1 MLREQIRSDSPAQE
15 ATARGEAKGARVGA
29 DEPKVLEL
37 RHGILIEDLR
47 QLTEDQRL
55 IETQAQHHTLAPSD
69 LDRKRLNLTV
79 RSRSGPERR
88 PSVGQAHERIEKIT
102 VDGYRKAC
110 SDRDGKHVVGDTVHV
125 GFMAVDL
132 GADHDRYRETT
143 AVSP

>member
-1 MLREQIRSDSPAQE
+1 QIRSDSPAQE
-15 ATARGEAKGARVGA
+15 ETARGEAKGARVGA

-79 RSRSGPERR
+79 RSRSGPERLDVRGQPRRVPPAPSLDRRHRANAKAEIVAPQPVREIVLRAQLAISR
-88 PSVGQAHERIEKIT
+88 PAEVGGLVPA
-102 VDGYRKAC
+102 
-110 SDRDGKHVVGDTVHV
+110 
-125 GFMAVDL
+125 
-132 GADHDRYRETT
+132 
-143 AVSP
+143 

>member
-1 MLREQIRSDSPAQE
+1 MGRPCTRPA
-15 ATARGEAKGARVGA
+15 
-29 DEPKVLEL
+29 P
-37 RHGILIEDLR
+37 
-47 QLTEDQRL
+47 
-55 IETQAQHHTLAPSD
+55 APSCLPLHEVRRSMSSPSPPPIHRSAP
-69 LDRKRLNLTV
+69 LDT
-79 RSRSGPERR
+79 SRSGPERR